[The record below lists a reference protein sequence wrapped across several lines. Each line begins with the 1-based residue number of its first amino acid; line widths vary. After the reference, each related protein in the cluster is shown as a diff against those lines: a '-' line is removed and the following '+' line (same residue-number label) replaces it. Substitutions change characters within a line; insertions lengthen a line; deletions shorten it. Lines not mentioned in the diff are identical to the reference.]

1 MTHLIIDSDCLL
13 FQTMSAMEVDVEL
26 QADVWTRYVRMDD
39 ARQEY
44 WERVVELQ
52 EKFNATPETTYHCFT
67 TGSFFRKEIY
77 PEYKGN
83 RKGSKKPIGYAAL
96 KSEILFHNPLSM
108 QHDKLEADDLCSI
121 IASTLQKKDGN
132 YVIASLDKDL
142 RQIPGRHW
150 DIMHREESY
159 VGIVQARRFWWEQ
172 VLTGDRVDNI
182 PGCPT
187 IGPVRAKREV
197 ATWDV
202 LQPVDCWQKAVSVYA
217 KKGKVEQPH
226 ESALLAARLTRLVK
240 EGEYDFETKTCRIWN
255 PPTA

>member
-1 MTHLIIDSDCLL
+1 MTHLIIDADCLL

-26 QADVWTRYVRMDD
+26 QTDVWTRYVRIDD

-52 EKFNATPETTYHCFT
+52 EKFGATPETSYHCFT

-77 PEYKGN
+77 PEYKAN
-83 RKGSKKPIGYAAL
+83 RKGSKKPIGYGAL

-108 QHDKLEADDLCSI
+108 QHDKVEADDLVSI
-121 IASTLQKKDGN
+121 IASTLRKEDTP

-150 DIMHREESY
+150 DIKHREEDY
-159 VGIVQARRFWWEQ
+159 IGEVQARRNWWEQ

-182 PGCPT
+182 PGCPS
-187 IGPVRAKREV
+187 IGPVRARREV
-197 ATWDV
+197 ETWDV

-226 ESALLAARLTRLVK
+226 ESALLAARLTRLLR
-240 EGEYDFETKTCRIWN
+240 EGEYDFETKTYRIWN
-255 PPTA
+255 PPIV